1 MNIDSEE
8 NDDFFGEQLDE
19 DSNVSPSGVDEIE
32 TEKARRGLNEHE
44 NRAGEENY
52 RNVGYLDAFEQS
64 KEVRLQDGFE
74 AGYRE
79 VIKDSSD
86 LGYKFGRI
94 AIKSYLSPVRDSKL
108 HDSSHQVKQLL
119 TTYDKELHSK
129 SIKNGTDSIKMA
141 LERLKKISESS

>member
-52 RNVGYLDAFEQS
+52 R
-64 KEVRLQDGFE
+64 
-74 AGYRE
+74 
-79 VIKDSSD
+79 
-86 LGYKFGRI
+86 
-94 AIKSYLSPVRDSKL
+94 
-108 HDSSHQVKQLL
+108 
-119 TTYDKELHSK
+119 
-129 SIKNGTDSIKMA
+129 
-141 LERLKKISESS
+141 